1 MPLYRVTIRHGRP
14 QQYVMD
20 DIEASSLAEAMCLAA
35 EQLPVAKDAEADL
48 VEIRIQS
55 GPEGRSYVGE

>member
-1 MPLYRVTIRHGRP
+1 
-14 QQYVMD
+14 
-20 DIEASSLAEAMCLAA
+20 MCLAA